1 MPITKTLAYDKVSIN
16 GVDYTPHLAD
26 SADVTVEPVEQ
37 MVRNGQAL
45 VSAWDV
51 SFSVD
56 LLDDNVVNAASLVY
70 TNTANSPTQTFITFT
85 GTTGAATLN
94 ITNVIINATPNFE
107 GERVAYTLTGSKRVT
122 TLPGTV
128 SVA

>member
-26 SADVTVEPVEQ
+26 SAEVTVEPVEQ

-94 ITNVIINATPNFE
+94 IDTLGAKAITRTGAVALVAAGPSARKHRSPLATDFE
-107 GERVAYTLTGSKRVT
+107 V
-122 TLPGTV
+122 
-128 SVA
+128 